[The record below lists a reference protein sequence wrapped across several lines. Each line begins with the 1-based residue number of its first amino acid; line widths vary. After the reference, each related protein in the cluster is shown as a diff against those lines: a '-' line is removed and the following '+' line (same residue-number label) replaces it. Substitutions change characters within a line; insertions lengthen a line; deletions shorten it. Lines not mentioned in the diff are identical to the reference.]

1 MMAVNNLREV
11 NIRISK
17 QGDEYISMVKNI
29 RMAVNIGRA
38 IVPAPA
44 VIKIV
49 TPLLRLSENF

>member
-1 MMAVNNLREV
+1 MREV